1 MAISGWTCTKAPF
14 AIGKLAIQARLGV
27 QEQMDK
33 QKRRVIREFLPN
45 QHHQFFAQL
54 PYAIVRTVDAADS
67 P

>member
-14 AIGKLAIQARLGV
+14 ATGKLAIQARLGV

-45 QHHQFFAQL
+45 QHHQFFA
-54 PYAIVRTVDAADS
+54 
-67 P
+67 